1 MEKQNNEL
9 EEMRQQMAILK
20 EKLNAQ
26 ELVSDRLLRES
37 MLGKMS
43 FMKKYTWVSYFLLAF
58 VCVVYYWMCS
68 ALHLSWWLYAF
79 TLVIM
84 TADVACD
91 AYINRFS
98 KEQFMTGDLLETSRR
113 MVWMKQM
120 RKRSLM
126 VSLPMLAIW
135 IAWMGAELYAG
146 LNDSSDEFV
155 RVMCSGAI
163 IGGIIGGV
171 GGGMVGLYIY
181 WKMQRINTEIIRQIE
196 ELTAEDGQ
204 GQE

>member
-1 MEKQNNEL
+1 
-9 EEMRQQMAILK
+9 
-20 EKLNAQ
+20 
-26 ELVSDRLLRES
+26 
-37 MLGKMS
+37 
-43 FMKKYTWVSYFLLAF
+43 
-58 VCVVYYWMCS
+58 
-68 ALHLSWWLYAF
+68 
-79 TLVIM
+79 M

-98 KEQFMTGDLLETSRR
+98 REQFMTGDLLETSRR

>member
-1 MEKQNNEL
+1 MDGG
-9 EEMRQQMAILK
+9 RAI
-20 EKLNAQ
+20 
-26 ELVSDRLLRES
+26 
-37 MLGKMS
+37 
-43 FMKKYTWVSYFLLAF
+43 
-58 VCVVYYWMCS
+58 
-68 ALHLSWWLYAF
+68 
-79 TLVIM
+79 
-84 TADVACD
+84 
-91 AYINRFS
+91 
-98 KEQFMTGDLLETSRR
+98 RR
-113 MVWMKQM
+113 
-120 RKRSLM
+120 
-126 VSLPMLAIW
+126 
-135 IAWMGAELYAG
+135 